1 MIISRT
7 PFRISFF
14 GGGTDYPAYFEENRG
29 AVLATTID
37 KYCYISCRY
46 LPPFFPHRLRIVWSL
61 IENVQTPDEIK
72 HPAVRECLRFM
83 KIKKGIEIH
92 HDADLPA
99 RAGLGASSAF
109 TVGLLNCLYALSG
122 RMISK
127 MQLAK
132 DAIYVEQELIKE
144 NVGCQ
149 DQILASFG
157 GFNLIE
163 FDYNRDFRIHP
174 VTLNKNRLDLL
185 CAHLM
190 LIFTGISRD
199 ASEISSEIVQK
210 VHQKKTELKAMH
222 EMVYEGIKI
231 LNSNC
236 DIKKFGEL
244 LHQSWKIKRNL
255 TRKISN
261 PFIDEIYETARK
273 SGAVGGK
280 ILGAGGGGFMLLFA
294 DPALQPKIK
303 SKLKKLLY
311 VPFKFENLGSQIIFY
326 TPEINSYT

>member
-1 MIISRT
+1 
-7 PFRISFF
+7 
-14 GGGTDYPAYFEENRG
+14 
-29 AVLATTID
+29 
-37 KYCYISCRY
+37 
-46 LPPFFPHRLRIVWSL
+46 
-61 IENVQTPDEIK
+61 
-72 HPAVRECLRFM
+72 
-83 KIKKGIEIH
+83 
-92 HDADLPA
+92 
-99 RAGLGASSAF
+99 
-109 TVGLLNCLYALSG
+109 
-122 RMISK
+122 
-127 MQLAK
+127 
-132 DAIYVEQELIKE
+132 
-144 NVGCQ
+144 
-149 DQILASFG
+149 
-157 GFNLIE
+157 
-163 FDYNRDFRIHP
+163 
-174 VTLNKNRLDLL
+174 
-185 CAHLM
+185 
-190 LIFTGISRD
+190 
-199 ASEISSEIVQK
+199 
-210 VHQKKTELKAMH
+210 MH

-231 LNSNC
+231 LNSDC